1 MKIKNCFFIKDDMI
15 LMMIIFITQIKICVD
30 ASGALFLHWELNSVK
45 LRIRIVIF
53 YYQNDTYLWGIN
65 DTKKIAI
72 VKKVKIKTTI

>member
-1 MKIKNCFFIKDDMI
+1 MLI
-15 LMMIIFITQIKICVD
+15 D